1 MRDALRYIE
10 NHPGTPILPV
20 AEYVG
25 PNGSRRCGYCT
36 VHRLLATGL
45 VVNTGAGQVYRLAVV
60 KIIADSEIVV

>member
-25 PNGSRRCGYCT
+25 PNGSRSYGYRT

-45 VVNTGAGQVYRLAVV
+45 VVNSSLGPVYHLTAAR
-60 KIIADSEIVV
+60 IDDSEIVV